1 MISHIITRIQ
11 NGDLKAFGEL
21 YDISYDSVY
30 RFIYHRIGNHEQS
43 EDIVAET
50 YMKAIKHISHFHGK
64 HEGAFFSWIYRI
76 AYTTMIDHVRTIH
89 TSENLDSVEIPYQTD
104 EGHKIDTSSKLSEV
118 MNFLS
123 TLSEKERTIFTMRIW
138 DELSYQEISE
148 ITGES
153 VSNAKKIVSRTMAK
167 IAANITYIFI
177 FSLFLSY
184 VSQY

>member
-1 MISHIITRIQ
+1 MISHVITRIQ
-11 NGDLKAFGEL
+11 GGNLSAFGEL
-21 YDISYDSVY
+21 YDMSYDKVY

-50 YMKAIKHISHFHGK
+50 YIKALKRISHFRGK
-64 HEGAFFSWIYRI
+64 HDGEFFSWIYRI
-76 AYTTMIDHVRTIH
+76 AYTTLVDQTRTAH
-89 TSENLDSVEIPYQTD
+89 TSVDIDDVEVAYQTD
-104 EGHKIDTSSKLSEV
+104 EGTHIDASSKLSEV

-138 DELSYQEISE
+138 DELSYAEISE

-153 VSNAKKIVSRTMAK
+153 IANAKKIVSRTMAK